1 LAYVLI
7 LKGHLSALLKDLV
20 IVRQAYAFSLK
31 VIPLTIISITNFTSL
46 ASLTPDLKSKID
58 ARLKQ
63 AKAQH
68 INLFSDKKCAGDCF
82 GKALDKVDLEK
93 MTTFLGVKP
102 EGQGETDQQ
111 STANGTSHKQEVTV
125 FVSNSMPK
133 AALKGLVI
141 EAEKM
146 KTHKI
151 RFVIQGMV
159 KGTMPGTAQLVEE
172 IGHPLEIDP
181 KIFEE
186 HKVTHV
192 PVFMAKREEK
202 VYRVQGNV
210 TLDFAVKKL
219 SENVDGNT
227 TPEADRRK
235 T

>member
-1 LAYVLI
+1 MKKI
-7 LKGHLSALLKDLV
+7 LQTLSFLV
-20 IVRQAYAFSLK
+20 ILSGVSSAM
-31 VIPLTIISITNFTSL
+31 
-46 ASLTPDLKSKID
+46 TPDLKSKID

-68 INLFSDKKCAGDCF
+68 INLFSDKKCSGDCF
-82 GKALDKVDLEK
+82 GRAVSKVDLEK
-93 MTTFLGVKP
+93 MTEFLGVKP
-102 EGQGETDQQ
+102 ETGTDQK
-111 STANGTSHKQEVTV
+111 STEDISTQKEEITV

-141 EAEKM
+141 ESGKM

-159 KGTMPGTAQLVEE
+159 KDSMPGTAQLVEE